1 METHSTEDCD
11 ITAEFLLQTDEVE
24 FEFYRSSGPG
34 GQNVNKVSTAV
45 RLRFDVSRSQVLPEE
60 VKERLSR
67 LAGRRITDKG
77 VLLIEA
83 QRFRTQEQN
92 REDAVERL
100 MELIQKAW
108 KRPRRRR
115 PTKPTAGSRERRL
128 ESKQQKSLLKRG
140 RARIRDRED

>member
-1 METHSTEDCD
+1 METHTTENRA
-11 ITAEFLLQTDEVE
+11 ITSEALLQADELD

-45 RLRFDVSRSQVLPEE
+45 RLRFDVSSSKLLPED
-60 VKERLSR
+60 VKERLTR
-67 LAGRRITDKG
+67 MAGKRMTDKG
-77 VLLIEA
+77 ILLIEA

-100 MELIQKAW
+100 MELIRKASQ
-108 KRPRRRR
+108 RPVKRR

-128 ESKQQKSLLKRG
+128 EIKQQRSRLKRG
-140 RARIRDRED
+140 RVRIRNRED